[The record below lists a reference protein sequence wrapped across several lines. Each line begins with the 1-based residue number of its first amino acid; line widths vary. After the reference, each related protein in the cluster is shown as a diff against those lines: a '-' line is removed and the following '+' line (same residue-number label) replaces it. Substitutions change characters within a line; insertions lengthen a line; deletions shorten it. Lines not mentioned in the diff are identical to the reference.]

1 MGLCAWE
8 TSQAVI
14 ATKVGYSMWPH
25 SSGYVV
31 QSSLLAW
38 SRFPVAAHT
47 PQIGGDPLSEPILM
61 SAGHPSLQH
70 KCQAITVQFNGCDME
85 KC

>member
-1 MGLCAWE
+1 MGLCVWE

-31 QSSLLAW
+31 QWSLLAW
-38 SRFPVAAHT
+38 NRSPAAT
-47 PQIGGDPLSEPILM
+47 RIPQIGEGPLSEPISM

-70 KCQAITVQFNGCDME
+70 ICQAITVQSNVCVMGNC
-85 KC
+85 